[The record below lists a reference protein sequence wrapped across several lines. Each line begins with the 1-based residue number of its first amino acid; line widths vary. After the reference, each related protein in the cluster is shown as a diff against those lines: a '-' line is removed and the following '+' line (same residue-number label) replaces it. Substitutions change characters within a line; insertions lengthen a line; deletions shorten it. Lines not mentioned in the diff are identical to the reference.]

1 MESIHFQ
8 HNALTAAEITT
19 RRLCRLHRVRLFS
32 PALCRVKR
40 GSKVMAT
47 PQQLI
52 VLPADV
58 ELEVI
63 NQPENGLFCSDLL
76 SLTPELLTRFKTRY
90 LSEPPPGRLTS
101 LCAPVTTELAFMWQS
116 VLQAVRVALQQ
127 HQTMGLLLALY
138 EAGYAGPLLVER
150 QQDLSAQVRQLI
162 MLSPAQVWSVSR
174 VAKMLFLGESTLR
187 RRLQQESQSFRQIVE
202 EVRMA
207 HALGQLQSTSRPIG
221 EIAQNSGYQSGSR
234 FTARFRQHYGLLP
247 KHVR

>member
-40 GSKVMAT
+40 GSKVIVQGESRVLAT

-116 VLQAVRVALQQ
+116 VLQAVREGLSVAL
-127 HQTMGLLLALY
+127 
-138 EAGYAGPLLVER
+138 

-162 MLSPAQVWSVSR
+162 MLSPAQAWSVSR

-207 HALGQLQSTSRPIG
+207 HALGQLQTTSRPIG

>member
-1 MESIHFQ
+1 METTRKV
-8 HNALTAAEITT
+8 NATQFFLALFVAQATAA
-19 RRLCRLHRVRLFS
+19 LAFNAQYAGGPLF
-32 PALCRVKR
+32 L
-40 GSKVMAT
+40 
-47 PQQLI
+47 
-52 VLPADV
+52 D
-58 ELEVI
+58 
-63 NQPENGLFCSDLL
+63 NLL
-76 SLTPELLTRFKTRY
+76 SCLL
-90 LSEPPPGRLTS
+90 
-101 LCAPVTTELAFMWQS
+101 
-116 VLQAVRVALQQ
+116 ALGL
-127 HQTMGLLLALY
+127 GLLLALH

-162 MLSPAQVWSVSR
+162 MLSPAQAWSVSR

-207 HALGQLQSTSRPIG
+207 HALGQLQTTSRPIG

>member
-40 GSKVMAT
+40 GSKVIVQGESRVLAT

-116 VLQAVRVALQQ
+116 VLQAVREGLSVALQQ
-127 HQTMGLLLALY
+127 HQRFSALRYWRTMRIFPSAATGRTAAAPSWWIKSHFASCPLARTVSSYILRMFPSY
-138 EAGYAGPLLVER
+138 
-150 QQDLSAQVRQLI
+150 LSC
-162 MLSPAQVWSVSR
+162 LSRRTTGMPS
-174 VAKMLFLGESTLR
+174 FSTLFPIVV
-187 RRLQQESQSFRQIVE
+187 QSFPN
-202 EVRMA
+202 
-207 HALGQLQSTSRPIG
+207 PIMILFTYG
-221 EIAQNSGYQSGSR
+221 PASGPG
-234 FTARFRQHYGLLP
+234 FTAYFMRWVFS
-247 KHVR
+247 